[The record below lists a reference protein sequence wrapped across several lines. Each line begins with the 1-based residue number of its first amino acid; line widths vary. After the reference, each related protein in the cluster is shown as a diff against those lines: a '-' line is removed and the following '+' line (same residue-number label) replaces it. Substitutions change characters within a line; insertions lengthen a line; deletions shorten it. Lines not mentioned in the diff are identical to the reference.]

1 MSKCLRALR
10 EDEEDVRLA
19 FFGRAEGRVRRRCRE
34 AGLLMEMNGSL
45 GSFMLYD
52 GFSIVR
58 ETVCSQ
64 KRKE

>member
-1 MSKCLRALR
+1 MKKTL
-10 EDEEDVRLA
+10 RLA
-19 FFGRAEGRVRRRCRE
+19 FFRRAEGRVRRRCRE
-34 AGLLMEMNGSL
+34 AGLLMQMNGSL
-45 GSFMLYD
+45 GSFTLYD